1 MLKITRDGEKTIDN
15 ERQFNKELL
24 PRWKQKWLVFKL
36 GLVIRNKMIHFIRL
50 FFITGVFFSIFYYV
64 CLTGERTDVDITPVM
79 RILFMAILFV
89 CHIML
94 AGIITVGNC
103 SYPNDVLYKLR
114 KKVLTRLD
122 QIDTNIID
130 TTLDERMEVAKWF
143 AESYDLVGIK
153 KEENSRFYVLFY
165 EKHGDL
171 VKEREKKYNTPITD
185 EIDKQMIDGYIYSI
199 SDLLTYNAPCK
210 IEK

>member
-15 ERQFNKELL
+15 ERQFNKSLL

-36 GLVIRNKMIHFIRL
+36 GLVVVSDTYNVSK
-50 FFITGVFFSIFYYV
+50 GQYDVFF
-64 CLTGERTDVDITPVM
+64 
-79 RILFMAILFV
+79 
-89 CHIML
+89 
-94 AGIITVGNC
+94 
-103 SYPNDVLYKLR
+103 KLR

-122 QIDTNIID
+122 QIDSNIID
-130 TTLDERMEVAKWF
+130 TTLEERLKIAEWF
-143 AESYDLVGIK
+143 AQEKDLVGIK
-153 KEENSRFYVLFY
+153 KDKNSSIEYTLFY
-165 EKHGDL
+165 SNNGSLSEIIKL
-171 VKEREKKYNTPITD
+171 KYSIPITV

>member
-15 ERQFNKELL
+15 ESQFNKSLL

-36 GLVIRNKMIHFIRL
+36 GLVIVSDTYNVSKGQYDA
-50 FFITGVFFSIFYYV
+50 FF
-64 CLTGERTDVDITPVM
+64 
-79 RILFMAILFV
+79 
-89 CHIML
+89 
-94 AGIITVGNC
+94 
-103 SYPNDVLYKLR
+103 KLR

-122 QIDTNIID
+122 QIDSNIID
-130 TTLDERMEVAKWF
+130 TTLDERLKIAEWF
-143 AESYDLVGIK
+143 AQEKDLVGIK
-153 KEENSRFYVLFY
+153 KDKNSSIEYTLFY
-165 EKHGDL
+165 SNNSSLSEIIKL
-171 VKEREKKYNTPITD
+171 KYSIPITV

>member
-15 ERQFNKELL
+15 ERQFNKSLL

-36 GLVIRNKMIHFIRL
+36 GLVIVSDTYSVSKGQYDA
-50 FFITGVFFSIFYYV
+50 FF
-64 CLTGERTDVDITPVM
+64 
-79 RILFMAILFV
+79 
-89 CHIML
+89 
-94 AGIITVGNC
+94 
-103 SYPNDVLYKLR
+103 KLR

-122 QIDTNIID
+122 QIDSNIID
-130 TTLDERMEVAKWF
+130 TTLDERLKIAEWF
-143 AESYDLVGIK
+143 AQEKDLVGIK
-153 KEENSRFYVLFY
+153 KDKNSSIEYTLFY
-165 EKHGDL
+165 SNNGSLSEIIKL
-171 VKEREKKYNTPITD
+171 KYSIPITV

>member
-15 ERQFNKELL
+15 ESQFNKSLL

-36 GLVIRNKMIHFIRL
+36 GLVIVSDTYNVSKGQYDA
-50 FFITGVFFSIFYYV
+50 FF
-64 CLTGERTDVDITPVM
+64 
-79 RILFMAILFV
+79 
-89 CHIML
+89 
-94 AGIITVGNC
+94 
-103 SYPNDVLYKLR
+103 KLR

-122 QIDTNIID
+122 QIDSNIID
-130 TTLDERMEVAKWF
+130 TTLEERLKIAEWF
-143 AESYDLVGIK
+143 AQEKNLIGIK
-153 KEENSRFYVLFY
+153 KDKNSSIEYTLFY
-165 EKHGDL
+165 SNNGSLSEIIKL
-171 VKEREKKYNTPITD
+171 KYSIPITV

>member
-15 ERQFNKELL
+15 ERPFNKELL

-36 GLVIRNKMIHFIRL
+36 GFVIVSDTWDFNDGTYKT
-50 FFITGVFFSIFYYV
+50 FF
-64 CLTGERTDVDITPVM
+64 
-79 RILFMAILFV
+79 
-89 CHIML
+89 
-94 AGIITVGNC
+94 
-103 SYPNDVLYKLR
+103 KLR

-122 QIDTNIID
+122 QIDSNIID
-130 TTLDERMEVAKWF
+130 TTLEERLKIAKWF
-143 AESYDLVGIK
+143 AQEKGLVGIK
-153 KEENSRFYVLFY
+153 KGDNSSYRYTLFY
-165 EKHGDL
+165 NKSGSLD
-171 VKEREKKYNTPITD
+171 KEFKSGWDTPITN